1 MIHASAIIDKS
12 AKLDNDVSIGP
23 YSVIG
28 ADVEIKSGS
37 VIGSHALIEGPTSIG
52 KQNKIFSFATIGG
65 DPQDKKYDGEKTY
78 LEIGDNNIFR
88 EGVTVNRGTVQENSK
103 TTIGSRNLFMA
114 YVHVAHDCIIE
125 DDVVMVNNS
134 AIAGCV
140 KLEKGVILGGFS
152 LIHQFCNIG
161 AYSFS
166 AMGSA
171 VSKDVPAF
179 VRVSGNPAKARGL
192 NTTGISRLNMSKES
206 SYSLKEAYK
215 ILYMRKIP
223 LLEARKE
230 IKKNFNH
237 IPEINLLLDSIK
249 ISDRGIIR

>member
-37 VIGSHALIEGPTSIG
+37 VIGSHTLIEGPTLIG

-78 LEIGDNNIFR
+78 LEIGDKNIFR
-88 EGVTVNRGTVQENSK
+88 EGVTINRGTVQENSK
-103 TTIGSRNLFMA
+103 TIIGSRNLFMA

-140 KLEKGVILGGFS
+140 RLEKGVILGGFS

-192 NTTGISRLNMSKES
+192 NTTGITRLNMPKEN

-230 IKKNFNH
+230 IKENFDH